1 MSRPNEGM
9 IRINV
14 ELAPLAAQHFE
25 SNRQSETTILISRQ
39 LEKCFKDS
47 KCIDLESLCIV
58 ADKKVIKILTI
69 YYYIL
74 ICLIYILCLI

>member
-25 SNRQSETTILISRQ
+25 SNRQSEATILISRQ

-74 ICLIYILCLI
+74 VCLIYIVCLI